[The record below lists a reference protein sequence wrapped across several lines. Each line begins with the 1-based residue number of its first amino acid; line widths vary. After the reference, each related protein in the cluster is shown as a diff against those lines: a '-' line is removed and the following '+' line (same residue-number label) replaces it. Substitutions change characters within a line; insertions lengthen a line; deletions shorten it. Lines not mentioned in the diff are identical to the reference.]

1 MTILPYALD
10 FAIACFGIAL
20 LLNLW
25 RIGRSPGVP
34 DRVLALD
41 TMVVNMIALVVLHGI
56 RSDSGINFEAA
67 VLLAMT
73 GFVSTVA
80 YCKFILRG
88 DIIE

>member
-1 MTILPYALD
+1 MIEYALY
-10 FAIACFGIAL
+10 FAFTCFGTAL
-20 LLNLW
+20 LFNLW
-25 RIGRSPGVP
+25 RIFRAPGVV

-41 TMVVNMIALVVLHGI
+41 TMVINIIAILVLYGLATHTGVY
-56 RSDSGINFEAA
+56 FEAA
-67 VLLAMT
+67 LLFAMT

>member
-1 MTILPYALD
+1 MIAYAMT
-10 FAIACFGIAL
+10 FAFGCFGLGL
-20 LLNLW
+20 LFNLW
-25 RIGRSPGVP
+25 RIFRAPGVV

-41 TMVVNMIALVVLHGI
+41 TMVINIIALLVLYGMTAE
-56 RSDSGINFEAA
+56 SGVYFEAA
-67 VLLAMT
+67 LLFAMT